1 MQLVS
6 LLCTAIGCEC
16 LSCGTVLC
24 MFTDTQSC
32 SSGQLTDRTALH
44 CVAAAGFISVYQFQ
58 QKLYRVFQGESALLR
73 KNFRSVEVPNLSG
86 CEPLRSW
93 RKKNMT
99 VLRFHVLYLCSAL
112 RYRHTA
118 QVCP

>member
-32 SSGQLTDRTALH
+32 SSGQLTDRTALRGCSWVH
-44 CVAAAGFISVYQFQ
+44 QCLSISTEAVQGVSGGICLTSE
-58 QKLYRVFQGESALLR
+58 KLSFG
-73 KNFRSVEVPNLSG
+73 
-86 CEPLRSW
+86 
-93 RKKNMT
+93 
-99 VLRFHVLYLCSAL
+99 
-112 RYRHTA
+112 
-118 QVCP
+118 